1 MDSSHFHALLPCED
15 GGGGFAAALLP
26 LQEGIP
32 LLERQVDIVALER
45 IQVDVSM
52 ILGVPILKAT
62 DPVSKLRVFGHLGKG
77 LLLIVILPAFPAQHP
92 LIAGKPFR
100 LIVQHCL
107 IDRNR
112 RTHLVRQELCRFPAV
127 CLVDKAVFLLDQTN
141 FIPLRLGVLAAQSL
155 LQIRQHLCFGKLHA
169 LPLLIGHIRRL
180 PLGIKAVNVGKAGV
194 VFFPRDRMASDLIQ
208 VLLHLIEKS
217 ALGGFE
223 LCQFQKDFVP
233 IACQL
238 RLCDHDKLLV
248 KRGRCHDRMPGGNID
263 VRAVRRV
270 PFGCPVRRGAFLLP
284 ELQFGRKA
292 VHTAV

>member
-1 MDSSHFHALLPCED
+1 MDSPHFHAVLPRENS
-15 GGGGFAAALLP
+15 GGCFAAALFP
-26 LQEGIP
+26 LQEGVP

-77 LLLIVILPAFPAQHP
+77 LLLIVILPAFPAQQP
-92 LIAGKPFR
+92 LIAWKPFR
-100 LIVQHCL
+100 LIVQHRL
-107 IDRNR
+107 IDRHR
-112 RTHLVRQELCRFPAV
+112 RTHLVRQELCHLPAV

-141 FIPLRLGVLAAQSL
+141 FVPLRLGVLAAQSL

-169 LPLLIGHIRRL
+169 LPLLIWHIRRL
-180 PLGIKAVNVGKAGV
+180 PLGIKAVNIGKAGV

-233 IACQL
+233 IACQI

-270 PFGCPVRRGAFLLP
+270 PFGRPVRRGAFLLP
-284 ELQFGRKA
+284 KLQLGRKA